1 MFGRK
6 KTSAASA
13 SGGNPFLTHG
23 PSATGSAGGGTTQ
36 VLDREAAEGDD
47 LGDLGELSGSAD
59 SVMLIGP
66 GAPTGAPAPA
76 RPPLRMP
83 TLLVDPPHGSVVQ
96 LVGLHGGAGVS
107 TLAAVLG
114 DGVLDA
120 GVGLDLAAAGV
131 PVVLVARTHAAGLE
145 VASRA
150 ARQWASGG
158 LVGLPLLGA
167 VLVDDGPRVSEPMTR
182 AARSVGSAFPRT
194 WRVEWVESWRAELAP
209 TEVPTRV
216 RRARKSLLGE
226 AERFSRMGSKETH
239 INNQEKEAI
248 QS

>member
-6 KTSAASA
+6 KSTAV
-13 SGGNPFLTHG
+13 GVNPFLV
-23 PSATGSAGGGTTQ
+23 AAGQARAVGTQ
-36 VLDREAAEGDD
+36 VLDRSGLEEADPTDEAA
-47 LGDLGELSGSAD
+47 
-59 SVMLIGP
+59 VMTVGP
-66 GAPTGAPAPA
+66 AAPTGAPAPS

-83 TLLVDPPHGSVVQ
+83 TVLVDPPHSAVVQ

-114 DGVLDA
+114 DGALDV
-120 GVGLDLAAAGV
+120 GVGLELAAAGV
-131 PVVLVARTHAAGLE
+131 PVVLVARTHAVGLE

-167 VLVDDGPRVSEPMTR
+167 VLVDDGPRVSEAMTR
-182 AARSVGSAFPRT
+182 SARSVASAFPRS
-194 WRVEWVESWRAELAP
+194 WRLEWVESWRAELSP
-209 TEVPTRV
+209 TEVPARV

-226 AERFSRMGSKETH
+226 AGRFSRMGSKETH
-239 INNQEKEAI
+239 NNQKEKEAI